1 MPVDETLELYER
13 DLSLFSNYMKDR
25 GYSKETQLGY
35 LRDVRRFLD
44 ELDGKP
50 LGEADKIDVMQYLT
64 RIREAGAGARYR
76 NRSQSAVRL
85 LYKVLREF
93 DRVTAN
99 PAMEIPKAKVAKNK
113 MPSYLDKSDLD
124 ETLKFV
130 SGKYKLRD
138 TAILALMSYAGLRV
152 GEIVRLN
159 VTDFDTKSSILGIL
173 GKGEKW
179 RYVPLPAELAELLRL
194 CLMQRMQPK
203 TRRDEQA
210 FFVSQFGRRISRRMV
225 QTIAERSLAGLLE
238 AYPELRGKRLSAHKL
253 RHSFATELL
262 RGGAD
267 LRTVQE
273 LLGHE
278 DISTTQIYTHISVET
293 KKFAMEKV
301 RPAIPESITALR

>member
-1 MPVDETLELYER
+1 MDDTLEQYER

-25 GYSKETQLGY
+25 GYSKETQAGY
-35 LRDVRRFLD
+35 MRDVRRFLAT
-44 ELDGKP
+44 LGGKP
-50 LGEADKIDVMQYLT
+50 PGEADKIDVMHYLT
-64 RIREAGAGARYR
+64 AIREAGAGARYR

-85 LYKVLREF
+85 FYKILREF
-93 DRVTAN
+93 DRVAAN
-99 PAMEIPKAKVAKNK
+99 PAMDIPKAKVAKNR
-113 MPSYLDKSDLD
+113 MPSFLDKSELD
-124 ETLKFV
+124 ETLTFV

-152 GEIVRLN
+152 GEIVRMN
-159 VTDFDTKSSILGIL
+159 MTDFDTKSTILGIL

-179 RYVPLPAELAELLRL
+179 RYVPLPAELGALLQA
-194 CLMQRMQPK
+194 CLAQRMKPK
-203 TRRDEQA
+203 SRRDEQA

-225 QTIAERSLAGLLE
+225 QTIAGKSLAGLME
-238 AYPELRGKRLSAHKL
+238 AHPELRGKRLSAHKL

-293 KKFAMEKV
+293 KKFAMDKV
-301 RPAIPESITALR
+301 RPAIPESIAAMR

>member
-1 MPVDETLELYER
+1 MDDMIEGYER

-25 GYSKETQLGY
+25 GYSKETQVGY
-35 LRDVRRFLD
+35 MRDVRRFLAT
-44 ELDGKP
+44 LGGKP
-50 LGEADKIDVMQYLT
+50 PGEADKIDVMHYLT
-64 RIREAGAGARYR
+64 EIREAGAGARYR

-85 LYKVLREF
+85 FYKILREF

-99 PAMEIPKAKVAKNK
+99 PAMDIPKAKVAKNR
-113 MPSYLDKSDLD
+113 MPSFLDKSELD
-124 ETLKFV
+124 ETLTFV

-138 TAILALMSYAGLRV
+138 TAIMALMSYAGLRV
-152 GEIVRLN
+152 GEIVRMN
-159 VTDFDTKSSILGIL
+159 MTDFDTKSSILGIL

-179 RYVPLPAELAELLRL
+179 RYVPLPAELGELLQA
-194 CLMQRMQPK
+194 CLAQRMKPK
-203 TRRDEQA
+203 SRRDEQA

-225 QTIAERSLAGLLE
+225 QTIAENSLAGLVE
-238 AYPELRGKRLSAHKL
+238 AHPELSGKRLSAHKL

-293 KKFAMEKV
+293 KKFAMDKV
-301 RPAIPESITALR
+301 RPAIPASIAALR

>member
-1 MPVDETLELYER
+1 MDEMMDPYER

-25 GYSKETQLGY
+25 GYSKETQVGY
-35 LRDVRRFLD
+35 MRDVRRFLAT
-44 ELDGKP
+44 LDGRTP
-50 LGEADKIDVMQYLT
+50 DEADKIDVMQYLT

-85 LYKVLREF
+85 FYKILREF
-93 DRVTAN
+93 ERASSN
-99 PAMEIPKAKVAKNK
+99 PAMDIPKAKVAKNR
-113 MPSYLDKSDLD
+113 MPSFLDKSELD
-124 ETLKFV
+124 ETLQHV
-130 SGKYKLRD
+130 AGKYRLRD
-138 TAILALMSYAGLRV
+138 TAMLALMSYAGLRV

-159 VTDFDTKSSILGIL
+159 VTDFDTRTSILGIL

-194 CLMQRMQPK
+194 YLTQRMQPK
-203 TRRDEQA
+203 SRRDEQA
-210 FFVSQFGRRISRRMV
+210 FFVSQFSRRISRRMV
-225 QTIAERSLAGLLE
+225 QTIAERMLSGLME
-238 AYPELRGKRLSAHKL
+238 AHPELRGKRLSAHKL

-278 DISTTQIYTHISVET
+278 DISTTQIYTHISDET

-301 RPAIPESITALR
+301 RPAIPVSIASMR